1 MRVPYPRAK
10 CADLNRRP
18 GASRKLDFERS
29 QPCLHFDGTRVQWA
43 GTGQEHKLAPLSRL
57 VFILRTS
64 KQSMPYPFLELST
77 NVGGGTTGLVGHV
90 KGGAALT
97 PGLSGGDGGRKT
109 MQKSLASR
117 R

>member
-29 QPCLHFDGTRVQWA
+29 QPCLHFDGTWVQWA
-43 GTGQEHKLAPLSRL
+43 GTGREHKLDPLSRL
-57 VFILRTS
+57 VFS
-64 KQSMPYPFLELST
+64 QSAEW
-77 NVGGGTTGLVGHV
+77 GGTAGLVGHV

-97 PGLSGGDGGRKT
+97 PGLSGGDGEAVRPCR
-109 MQKSLASR
+109 SLWR
-117 R
+117 RVDRAAL